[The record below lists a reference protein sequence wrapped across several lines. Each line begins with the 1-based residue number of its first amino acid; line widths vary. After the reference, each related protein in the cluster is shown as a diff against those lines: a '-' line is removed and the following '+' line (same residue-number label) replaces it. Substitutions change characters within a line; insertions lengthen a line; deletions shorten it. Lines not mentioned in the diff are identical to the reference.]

1 MEPKVEPKEKTLTK
15 RIIGFFYPAMMV
27 FFVFTLADNLLKKLV
42 FDFSIETLL
51 YVVLWFFTV
60 IQLTYARIRGIEWE
74 DRDYPVGALLMEL
87 VDVLCAVYLCSML
100 GGYKETPLSS
110 YLHITGP
117 YIGVSIAQFFWFVF
131 MRSFDIPA
139 MMRLLILFVGM
150 IAISISELLC
160 HNIWNLVAV
169 IILITILA
177 ILRVWNKAPS
187 KIQDKIQTV
196 WDKRH
201 M

>member
-1 MEPKVEPKEKTLTK
+1 METEENTLTK
-15 RIIGFFYPAMMV
+15 RIISFFYPSMMML
-27 FFVFTLADNLLKKLV
+27 FVFTLADNLLKKLV

-51 YVVLWFFTV
+51 FVILWFFTA
-60 IQLTYARIRGIEWE
+60 IQISLARIRGVKWNHRE
-74 DRDYPVGALLMEL
+74 YPISALLMDL

-117 YIGVSIAQFFWFVF
+117 YIGVAIAQFFWFVF

-150 IAISISELLC
+150 VAISISELLC
-160 HNIWNLVAV
+160 HSIWNLVAA

-177 ILRVWNKAPS
+177 VLRIWNKAPS
-187 KIQDKIQTV
+187 NLQDKIQSA
-196 WDKRH
+196 WNNRRAGKK
-201 M
+201 